1 MIKLADY
8 QKTLPVLPHTL
19 QTNDYLVS
27 DLVLEWG
34 KLVGVQASAEAG
46 NWSAPD
52 QHLETIARYRELC
65 RTTALFLQAMN
76 VKQLSPEAVESAKHR
91 WAAKIDPW
99 VALGARVQ
107 SVHQAYR
114 QDELP
119 NISPAVEKLWA
130 ALESRCLAITGQ
142 SLDEVLA

>member
-19 QTNDYLVS
+19 QTNDYLVP

-46 NWSAPD
+46 QWAAPD
-52 QHLETIARYRELC
+52 VHLETIARYVELC
-65 RTTALFLQAMN
+65 RTAGLLLQSHGIHA
-76 VKQLSPEAVESAKHR
+76 LSPEAAESAKHR
-91 WAAKIDPW
+91 WAVKIDPW
-99 VALGARVQ
+99 VALGARVD

-114 QDELP
+114 QEEFDLIPER
-119 NISPAVEKLWA
+119 AQKLWA

>member
-46 NWSAPD
+46 QWAAPD
-52 QHLETIARYRELC
+52 VQLETIARYRELC

-76 VKQLSPEAVESAKHR
+76 VQQLSPEAIESSKHR
-91 WAAKIDPW
+91 WASKIDPW
-99 VALGARVQ
+99 VAIGARVT

-119 NISPAVEKLWA
+119 NIRPAVEKLWA

>member
-19 QTNDYLVS
+19 QTNAYLVP

-46 NWSAPD
+46 NWSGAD
-52 QHLETIARYRELC
+52 TQLEVIARYLELC
-65 RTTALFLQAMN
+65 RTTALLLQAHGIR
-76 VKQLSPEAVESAKHR
+76 VISAEAVDSAKTR
-91 WAAKIDPW
+91 WSSKIDPY
-99 VALGARVQ
+99 VALEARVS

-114 QDELP
+114 QDEP
-119 NISPAVEKLWA
+119 ESVGIRAEKLWA
-130 ALESRCLAITGQ
+130 ALEARCLAVTGQ